1 MIVAEQKNIEE
12 IKEMIAPYEK
22 ILIVGCGACVSFC
35 SAGGAREVDALAETI
50 AAERKEEGRG
60 VKIETATVPRQCS
73 VNFVERIEKKTEQAE
88 TILSMGCG
96 VGVQTIAKRF
106 PQKRVLPALNT
117 RFIGARE
124 AEGVWTEMCM
134 ACGDCILWRTAGIC
148 PVARCAKGLINGPC
162 GGSSNGRCEVS
173 KDIPCA
179 WQEIYH
185 GLKRLNLLRYLKEET
200 PRHKVFIHPDRVVR
214 ADLQQQQAT

>member
-1 MIVAEQKNIEE
+1 MIIAEQKNLEE

-35 SAGGAREVDALAETI
+35 SAGGTREVDALAETI
-50 AAERKEEGRG
+50 AAERKKEGRG
-60 VKIETATVPRQCS
+60 VNIETATVPRQCS
-73 VNFVERIEKKTEQAE
+73 VKFVERIEKKTEQAE

-106 PQKRVLPALNT
+106 PTKRVLPALNT
-117 RFIGARE
+117 RFLGAKE

-148 PVARCAKGLINGPC
+148 PVTRCAKGLINGPC
-162 GGSSNGRCEVS
+162 GGSSNGHCEVS

-185 GLKRLNLLRYLKEET
+185 GLKRLNLLHYLKEDIPKT
-200 PRHKVFIHPDRVVR
+200 RVFVHPDRVVR
-214 ADLQQQQAT
+214 ADLQQQQAI

>member
-1 MIVAEQKNIEE
+1 MIIAEQKNLEE

-35 SAGGAREVDALAETI
+35 SAGGTREVDALAETI
-50 AAERKEEGRG
+50 AAERKEEGRA
-60 VKIETATVPRQCS
+60 VIIETATVPRQCS
-73 VNFVERIEKKTEQAE
+73 VKFVERIEKKTEQAE

-106 PQKRVLPALNT
+106 PTKRVLPALNT

-124 AEGVWTEMCM
+124 SEGVWTEMCM

-148 PVARCAKGLINGPC
+148 PVTRCAKGLINGPC
-162 GGSSNGRCEVS
+162 GGSSNGHCEVS

-185 GLKRLNLLRYLKEET
+185 GLKRLNLLHYLKEDIPKT
-200 PRHKVFIHPDRVVR
+200 RVFVHPDRVVR
-214 ADLQQQQAT
+214 ADLQQQQAI

>member
-1 MIVAEQKNIEE
+1 MIIAEQKNLEE

-35 SAGGAREVDALAETI
+35 SAGGTREVDALAETI

-60 VKIETATVPRQCS
+60 VNIETATVPRQCS
-73 VNFVERIEKKTEQAE
+73 VKFVERIEKKTEQAE

-106 PQKRVLPALNT
+106 PTKRVLPALNT

-124 AEGVWTEMCM
+124 SEGVWTEMCM

-148 PVARCAKGLINGPC
+148 PVTRCAKGLINGPC
-162 GGSSNGRCEVS
+162 GGSSNGHCEVS

-185 GLKRLNLLRYLKEET
+185 GLKRLNLLHYLKEDIPKT
-200 PRHKVFIHPDRVVR
+200 RVFVHPDRVVR
-214 ADLQQQQAT
+214 ADLQQQQAI